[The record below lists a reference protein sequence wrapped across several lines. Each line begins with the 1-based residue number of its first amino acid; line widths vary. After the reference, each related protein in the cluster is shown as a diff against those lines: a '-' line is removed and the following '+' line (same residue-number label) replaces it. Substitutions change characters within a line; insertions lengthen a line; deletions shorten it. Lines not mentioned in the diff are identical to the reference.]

1 MIRTAKT
8 LLISRACLL
17 AGQRQQVP
25 DQFAAVYRGYAAALD
40 CARLD
45 VDTRRAYDSRVRGY
59 LAWLAGAHLDGLA
72 PLSDPHARDIAV
84 AAYRTHLK
92 TIAKRKPSTVRA
104 HLTTLDHFYVQHL
117 GLDRPRVSRDKPS
130 RRAPRG
136 LDARQQKCYLRAVER
151 CPLARDRAIG
161 RLLFYSGV
169 RISELVALDTGD
181 VPLSARKGKVIVR
194 AGKGGGSRE
203 IPLTD
208 PAARAAVRE
217 WEAERP
223 SWGADTPALF
233 VSRRGARL
241 SARAIGHLVSEL
253 AIDASLLE
261 ENGKPAISAQTLRHT
276 FGTNLIRAG
285 TDILT
290 VAARMGHHDLETT
303 RLYTL
308 PTGADA

>member
-1 MIRTAKT
+1 
-8 LLISRACLL
+8 L

-25 DQFAAVYRGYAAALD
+25 DQFAAVYEGYAAALD

-45 VDTRRAYDSRVRGY
+45 DNTRRVYDSRVRGY
-59 LAWLAGAHLDGLA
+59 LAWLAAAALDGLA
-72 PLSDPHARDIAV
+72 PLADPHDRDVAV
-84 AAYRTHLK
+84 GAYRTHLK

-117 GLDRPRVSRDKPS
+117 DLDRPRVSHDEPP

-136 LDARQQKCYLRAVER
+136 LDGRQQKRYLRAVER
-151 CPLARDRAIG
+151 RPLARDRAIG
-161 RLLFYSGV
+161 RLLLGSGV

-181 VPLSARKGKVIVR
+181 VPLSARKGRVIVR
-194 AGKGGGSRE
+194 AGKGSDTRE
-203 IPLTD
+203 VPLTD
-208 PAARAAVRE
+208 PDTRAAVRE
-217 WEAERP
+217 WETEWP

-233 VSRRGARL
+233 VNRRGGRL

-253 AIDASLLE
+253 AIEASLLE
-261 ENGKPAISAQTLRHT
+261 ENGKPAISAQTLRHS
-276 FGTNLIRAG
+276 FGTNLVRAG

-308 PTGADA
+308 PTGADVEAAVAQPPADQ